1 MRSFIFTLM
10 VLCLIACNDSNFD
23 HFSSAELQD
32 RYTECT
38 TSASLQPAR
47 AAACEN
53 IRRECERRKKE
64 KNRTI
69 CF

>member
-1 MRSFIFTLM
+1 MRFLILTLTA
-10 VLCLIACNDSNFD
+10 LCLTACSDSSFD

-38 TSASLQPAR
+38 TSTSLQPAR